1 MKNYIIQFFNQQEIS
16 QIFITVLIFLSGF
29 LIGFLIV
36 SLMNFNKNRKLRKD
50 AINYMASNT
59 EKIVNVISADGTFDI
74 TKDNFTPTDEFIKKL
89 QAVFN
94 S

>member
-50 AINYMASNT
+50 AINS
-59 EKIVNVISADGTFDI
+59 
-74 TKDNFTPTDEFIKKL
+74 
-89 QAVFN
+89 
-94 S
+94 